1 MCEERRHL
9 PTLDGEDGTKLRRGA
24 SMVVLH
30 RDNVLLVLR
39 GKEPF
44 RGLWSL
50 PGGMLNKGEA
60 ARAAALREVLEETGV
75 EAAIEGPLGR
85 HRPPA
90 DPSSF
95 PFGVAVEIEVFYG
108 TSAGSTPVAAD
119 DAEAAE
125 WVALVDLGNY
135 ALTQGA
141 REFILEA
148 AALLA
153 DKNRPAQQ
161 LKEPR

>member
-1 MCEERRHL
+1 MCEERRRF
-9 PTLDGEDGTKLRRGA
+9 PSVDGEDSRKLRRGA
-24 SMVVLH
+24 SLVVLH
-30 RDNVLLVLR
+30 RGKVLLVRR
-39 GKEPF
+39 GKEPY

-50 PGGMLNKGEA
+50 PGGMLHSRET
-60 ARAAALREVLEETGV
+60 ARAGALREVLEETGV
-75 EAAIEGPLGR
+75 EAAIWGTLGL
-85 HRPPA
+85 HRPLA

-95 PFGVAVEIEVFYG
+95 PSGVAVEIEVFYG
-108 TSAGSTPVAAD
+108 TSAGGTPVADD

-135 ALTQGA
+135 ELTHGA